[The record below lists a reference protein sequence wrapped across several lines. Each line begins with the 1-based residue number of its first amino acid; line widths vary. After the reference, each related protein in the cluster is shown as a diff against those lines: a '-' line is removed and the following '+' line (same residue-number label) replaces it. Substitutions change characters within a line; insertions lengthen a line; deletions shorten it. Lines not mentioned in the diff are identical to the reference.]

1 MVGQKLIT
9 IQKELKAPKKQFNKF
24 GNYKYRSCEDIL
36 EAVKPL
42 VTREG
47 CALTITDEIVEIG
60 ERYYVKATATITDT
74 KDGSEISVSAF
85 AREPE
90 DKKGSDVSQITG
102 AASSYARKYC
112 LNGLFLIDDTKD
124 ADVTNTQK
132 TATTTKTA
140 TKTATKAVAET
151 TYDENDLDSVK
162 KEIVRICT
170 ELGGQKNADVMKVVK
185 ELGNPG
191 SLKTLE
197 AAKEYLSAVSKI
209 KK

>member
-9 IQKELKAPKKQFNKF
+9 IQQELKAPKKQFNKF

-42 VTREG
+42 VTKAG
-47 CALTITDEIVEIG
+47 CALTIEDEVVMIG
-60 ERYYVKATATITDT
+60 ERYYIKATATITDT
-74 KDGSEISVSAF
+74 KDNTSMSVSAF

-132 TATTTKTA
+132 KTVTTAKSTDSDALIELK
-140 TKTATKAVAET
+140 KQIVAKC
-151 TYDENDLDSVK
+151 S
-162 KEIVRICT
+162 
-170 ELGGQKNADVMKVVK
+170 ELGGTKNEAVMTIVN
-185 ELGNPG
+185 ELGNPNN
-191 SLKTLE
+191 LKTE
-197 AAKEYLSAVSKI
+197 KAAKEYLDRINKI
-209 KK
+209 V

>member
-9 IQKELKAPKKQFNKF
+9 IQQELKAPKKQFNKF

-42 VTREG
+42 VTNAG
-47 CALTITDEIVEIG
+47 CALTIEDEVVMIG
-60 ERYYVKATATITDT
+60 ERYYIKATATITDT
-74 KDGSEISVSAF
+74 KDNTSISVSAF

-132 TATTTKTA
+132 KTVTTAKSTDSDALIELK
-140 TKTATKAVAET
+140 KQIVAKC
-151 TYDENDLDSVK
+151 S
-162 KEIVRICT
+162 
-170 ELGGQKNADVMKVVK
+170 ELGGTKNEAVMTIVN
-185 ELGNPG
+185 ELGNPNN
-191 SLKTLE
+191 LKTE
-197 AAKEYLSAVSKI
+197 KAAKEYLDRVNKI
-209 KK
+209 G

>member
-9 IQKELKAPKKQFNKF
+9 IQQELKAPKKQFNKF

-42 VTREG
+42 VTNAG
-47 CALTITDEIVEIG
+47 CALTIEDEVVMIG
-60 ERYYVKATATITDT
+60 ERYYIKATATITDT
-74 KDGSEISVSAF
+74 KDNTSISVSAF

-132 TATTTKTA
+132 KTVTTAKSTDSDALIELK
-140 TKTATKAVAET
+140 KQIVAKC
-151 TYDENDLDSVK
+151 S
-162 KEIVRICT
+162 
-170 ELGGQKNADVMKVVK
+170 ELGGTKNEAVMAIVN
-185 ELGNPG
+185 ELGNPNN
-191 SLKTLE
+191 LKTE
-197 AAKEYLSAVSKI
+197 KAAKEYLDRVNKI
-209 KK
+209 V